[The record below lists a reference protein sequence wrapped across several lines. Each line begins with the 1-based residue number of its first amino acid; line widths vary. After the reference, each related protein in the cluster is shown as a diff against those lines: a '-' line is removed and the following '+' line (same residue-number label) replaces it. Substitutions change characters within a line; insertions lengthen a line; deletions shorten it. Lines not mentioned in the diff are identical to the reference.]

1 MSLAKA
7 VNNLKFDKRLT
18 EWCINN
24 GQLTREEVNKYLQSL
39 PDLADQVDKVSM
51 ADMDDDSSSDS
62 H

>member
-24 GQLTREEVNKYLQSL
+24 GQMTKEELKKYLESL
-39 PDLADQVDKVSM
+39 PDLANQVDLVQM
-51 ADMDDDSSSDS
+51 EDEGSDS
-62 H
+62 LN

>member
-7 VNNLKFDKRLT
+7 VNNLKYDKRLT

-24 GQLTREEVNKYLQSL
+24 GQMTKEELKKYLQSL
-39 PDLADQVDKVSM
+39 PDLANQVDLVSM
-51 ADMDDDSSSDS
+51 AGEESPSTDT

>member
-18 EWCINN
+18 EWCVNN
-24 GQLTREEVNKYLQSL
+24 GQMTKEELKKYLESL
-39 PDLADQVDKVSM
+39 PDLATQVDLVHM
-51 ADMDDDSSSDS
+51 EEDSSDT

>member
-24 GQLTREEVNKYLQSL
+24 GQMTKEEHKKYIETL
-39 PDLADQVDKVSM
+39 PDLQSQVDLVH
-51 ADMDDDSSSDS
+51 MDEETDT

>member
-24 GQLTREEVNKYLQSL
+24 GQMTKEDLKKYLESL
-39 PDLADQVDKVSM
+39 PDLANQVDLVQM
-51 ADMDDDSSSDS
+51 EDDGSDS
-62 H
+62 LN